1 MQSTLQSDLIKARD
15 EETDPDK
22 KALLRKALRE
32 LEDMSRQ
39 QKQPPKTPATD
50 MAELEYRSKR
60 YDYFVKL
67 SKTFKA
73 STMVNPDLTEADI
86 FYIIEMGDSLGLS
99 APQAL
104 QTIAS
109 INGKP
114 SIYGDGMSAVV
125 RNSKL
130 CKYIK
135 ETNDFDCDIADAW
148 AECETLRV
156 GEAEPVR
163 QRFTMKMAMQA
174 GLYPNKKPEAV
185 WNKYWQRML
194 TFRARG
200 WCLRDVYADALRGLS
215 SAEEQQDIVLSE
227 EDYKVTMPV
236 VTPQQAPDMTPKGAA
251 TTQQIEH
258 QASEKLEFSLNDM
271 VARLR
276 DAVDMKSLLAAKA
289 IVKKHAWTDA
299 DKTQINTAYSA
310 RRSILKQ
317 ATAEAAKSNEAVPE

>member
-1 MQSTLQSDLIKARD
+1 
-15 EETDPDK
+15 
-22 KALLRKALRE
+22 
-32 LEDMSRQ
+32 
-39 QKQPPKTPATD
+39 
-50 MAELEYRSKR
+50 
-60 YDYFVKL
+60 
-67 SKTFKA
+67 
-73 STMVNPDLTEADI
+73 
-86 FYIIEMGDSLGLS
+86 LS

-258 QASEKLEFSLNDM
+258 QVSEKLEFSLDDM